1 MDEAQDRTASGESSL
16 SSGKI
21 NHPSKTHPT
30 DQCTDS
36 TPSPSLYDEMNEN
49 LQYKTNHF
57 VITVLASIGI
67 LPKSMVDVHN
77 MLVSV
82 ATSLVEGGELG
93 IFSPMYMVVM
103 QKPKAK

>member
-1 MDEAQDRTASGESSL
+1 M
-16 SSGKI
+16 
-21 NHPSKTHPT
+21 
-30 DQCTDS
+30 
-36 TPSPSLYDEMNEN
+36 
-49 LQYKTNHF
+49 
-57 VITVLASIGI
+57 ITVLASIGI

-93 IFSPMYMVVM
+93 ILSPMYMVVM